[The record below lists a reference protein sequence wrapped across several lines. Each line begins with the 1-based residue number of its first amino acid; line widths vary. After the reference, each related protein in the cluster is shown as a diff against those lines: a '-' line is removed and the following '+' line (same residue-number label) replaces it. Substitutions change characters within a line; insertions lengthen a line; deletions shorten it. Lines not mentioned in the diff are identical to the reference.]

1 MKPGPKPQP
10 SNVVQLH
17 GNAGKKPAPELLEQF
32 RPEVELPKT
41 PSFLNLKGAGL
52 AEAKRE
58 YLRLGEELLRYRRV
72 SELDRGALAHI
83 AVEWGM
89 YVWAIRKI
97 AETNAADPEGEK
109 GLIEVTSTGYRRQSV
124 YLEIKNKSLDNYL
137 RLGAEFGLTPSA
149 RAREIAPGVDAPQ
162 LGLPGI
168 EAPAGAPT
176 LRSFA

>member
-1 MKPGPKPQP
+1 MKPGPKPTP
-10 SNVVQLH
+10 SNVHFLH
-17 GNAGKKPAPELLEQF
+17 GNASKKPAPELLEQF
-32 RPEVELPKT
+32 RPEVELPAA
-41 PSFLNLKGAGL
+41 PPFLNLKGAGL
-52 AEAKRE
+52 VAAKKE

-89 YVWAIRKI
+89 YVWAIEKI
-97 AETNAADPEGEK
+97 AKANRTDPAGEK
-109 GLIEVTSTGYRRQSV
+109 GMVEVTTTGYRKQSV
-124 YLEIKNKSLDNYL
+124 YFEIKNKSLDNYL